1 MREREDQPH
10 LFATVPCAVGDLLVV
25 GSDRGVH
32 EILFPDRDGEHR
44 PPPGAQHAPEQLGAV
59 LEQLR
64 GYLAGQREV
73 FDLPLAPRGTAF
85 QRAVWAE
92 LTRIPYGRTVSYV
105 HVASRLGRPNAAR
118 AVGGAVG
125 RNPLTIVVPCHRV
138 VGADGTLTGY
148 GGGLHRKRFLLAL
161 EGVEVGDGR

>member
-1 MREREDQPH
+1 MREEAGQPRWY
-10 LFATVPCAVGDLLVV
+10 ATVPCAVGDLLVV
-25 GSDRGVH
+25 GSSRGVH
-32 EILFPDRDGEHR
+32 EILFPDAGGVHPVPDD
-44 PPPGAQHAPEQLGAV
+44 AQHAPEHLADALV
-59 LEQLR
+59 QLR
-64 GYLAGQREV
+64 EYLAGERRHFE
-73 FDLPLAPRGTAF
+73 LPLAPHGTAF
-85 QRAVWAE
+85 QRAVWSE

-148 GGGLHRKRFLLAL
+148 GGGLHRKRFLLGL
-161 EGVEVGDGR
+161 EGVEVPDDD